1 MNTPKTAKL
10 ILASLVFLSL
20 VFRFS
25 IENTLGT
32 TNNIFLDSDQDGLT
46 DAEERTYGTDPRNR
60 DTDNDSYSDGAE
72 IKAGYDPLK
81 PAPGDRIINAENI
94 QKIQNDTETEGA
106 VLGENTEEKNLTQ
119 EMAEKLSEIT
129 AQTDPENQD
138 VTLEEI
144 QSLIDE
150 ALNTGQKEIELPE
163 ITQDDIQIK
172 KQNYSGLS
180 EEEAEERRK
189 KDFSEYIIGVYYIFS
204 SNSPK
209 PITSFS
215 DINKIM
221 SSFTNEITYALDSKN
236 SSSLD
241 DLTQISEKSLEQL
254 QAVEVPE
261 ELVELHIK
269 AMRFAMY
276 AQTLKSNIDSEADDP
291 LEDIVRLSKIQV
303 YVENLMSFS
312 TEAAMKFEEYGM
324 EYDDDTKEIL
334 KTYGLEFSEEDNDSQ
349 VEDQ

>member
-25 IENTLGT
+25 IENSLGT

-60 DTDNDSYSDGAE
+60 DTDSDSYCDGAE
-72 IKAGYDPLK
+72 VKAGYDPLK
-81 PAPGDRIINAENI
+81 PAPGDRIVSAEI
-94 QKIQNDTETEGA
+94 TPSEKNDTVSE
-106 VLGENTEEKNLTQ
+106 VLGENTENKNLTQ

-129 AQTDPENQD
+129 KEIDSENQE

-144 QSLIDE
+144 QSLIDD
-150 ALNTGQKEIELPE
+150 ALNSGQKEIELPE
-163 ITQDDIQIK
+163 VTKDDIQIK

-180 EEEAEERRK
+180 EEEAQERRK
-189 KDFSEYIIGVYYIFS
+189 EDFSEYIIGVYYIFS

-215 DINKIM
+215 DINKVM
-221 SSFTNEITYALDSKN
+221 SSFTNEIIYALDSKS

-241 DLTQISEKSLEQL
+241 DLSQISEKSLEQL
-254 QAVEVPE
+254 QDVEVPE
-261 ELVELHIK
+261 ELVDLHIK
-269 AMRFAMY
+269 ALKFAMY
-276 AQTLKSNIDSEADDP
+276 AQSLKSNIDSEQDDP

-324 EYDDDTKEIL
+324 EYDDGTKEIL
-334 KTYGLEFSEEDNDSQ
+334 KKYGLEFENESEEDD
-349 VEDQ
+349 EDE